1 MLTFAHMGGH
11 AAGAGFFF
19 IGPLLLLLLGGLLI
33 FMFARR
39 TRWHRPGPWEHHM
52 SPGLKVLD
60 ERYAGGEIER
70 EDYLAKR
77 EDLTSWSH
85 KQDKK
90 K

>member
-1 MLTFAHMGGH
+1 MLTLAHMGGH

-19 IGPLLLLLLGGLLI
+19 IGPLLLLLFGGLLI

-39 TRWHRPGPWEHHM
+39 GRWHGPGSGAYHM

-70 EDYLAKR
+70 DDYLAKR

>member
-1 MLTFAHMGGH
+1 MLTLAHMGGH

-19 IGPLLLLLLGGLLI
+19 VGPLLLLLFGGLLI

-39 TRWHRPGPWEHHM
+39 GRWHGPGPGAHHM
-52 SPGLKVLD
+52 SPGLRVLD

-77 EDLTSWSH
+77 EDLTSWSQ
-85 KQDKK
+85 KRDKK

>member
-1 MLTFAHMGGH
+1 MLTLAHMGGH

-19 IGPLLLLLLGGLLI
+19 IGPLLLLLFGGLLI

-39 TRWHRPGPWEHHM
+39 GRWHGPGPGAYHM

-77 EDLTSWSH
+77 EDLTSWSQ
-85 KQDKK
+85 KRDKK

>member
-1 MLTFAHMGGH
+1 MLILAHMGGH

-19 IGPLLLLLLGGLLI
+19 IGPLLLLLFGGLLI

-39 TRWHRPGPWEHHM
+39 GRWHGPGPGAYHM

-77 EDLTSWSH
+77 EDLTSWSQ
-85 KQDKK
+85 KRDKK

>member
-1 MLTFAHMGGH
+1 MLTLAHLGDR
-11 AAGAGFFF
+11 ASGAGFR
-19 IGPLLLLLLGGLLI
+19 IGPLLLLLLGGLLL

-39 TRWHRPGPWEHHM
+39 ARRHGRGPWEHHM

-70 EDYLAKR
+70 DDYLVKR
-77 EDLTSWSH
+77 EDLTSRPRR
-85 KQDKK
+85 DKK

>member
-1 MLTFAHMGGH
+1 MLTLAHVGGH

-19 IGPLLLLLLGGLLI
+19 IGPLLLLLFGGLLI

-39 TRWHRPGPWEHHM
+39 ARWHGPGRGEHHM

-85 KQDKK
+85 KQEKK